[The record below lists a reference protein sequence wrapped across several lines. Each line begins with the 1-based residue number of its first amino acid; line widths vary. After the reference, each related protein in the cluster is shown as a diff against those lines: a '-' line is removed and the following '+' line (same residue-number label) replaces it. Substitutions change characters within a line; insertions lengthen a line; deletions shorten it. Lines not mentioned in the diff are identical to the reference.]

1 MRIGDEVTYN
11 GRRYA
16 VVGFTPFSVSPFK
29 VELVDPETEESF
41 WLDWPPPEPVERAA
55 LRLAPEE

>member
-11 GRRYA
+11 GRRYV

-29 VELVDPETEESF
+29 VELLDLETEESF
-41 WLDWPPPEPVERAA
+41 WLDWPPAEPIERAA
-55 LRLAPEE
+55 LRLAPEK